1 MARVLDLWP
10 MPVAMSAFEQGPSAR
25 TAIIRACTESMIHS
39 DPDSDPDSDQALAE
53 LSMWRPSGATM
64 FKLATFLKNMA
75 LLKTGLPDQKNFRSV
90 RMAPLYDAVT
100 TRVFPRLEKDRMALK
115 VNGKD
120 ERLHRGDFKKLAA
133 TMGLRASDA
142 DAAIDNMVNAMRVAI
157 QAISVSAL
165 PACGKQGA
173 TIIARM
179 IEICHSRIELF
190 E

>member
-1 MARVLDLWP
+1 
-10 MPVAMSAFEQGPSAR
+10 
-25 TAIIRACTESMIHS
+25 
-39 DPDSDPDSDQALAE
+39 
-53 LSMWRPSGATM
+53 MWRPSGATM